1 MIRCFLA
8 INLSSE
14 VKNFLSSSK
23 SLWQG
28 VRGRIKWVSVNNCH
42 ITLKFLG
49 DVDESLIE
57 PMADTLNTI
66 VSDFTPFTLS
76 LSKAGVFPNRVRP
89 RVLWLGV
96 KGEVKEL
103 GNLQRGIEDG
113 LQQFGFKREERSF
126 VPHIT
131 VARVKS
137 ISNLR
142 DLDTF
147 LNTKVPPASFQVNE
161 VSLMKSVLTQ
171 TGPIYSRLKGFYLSG
186 PTKIH

>member
-8 INLSSE
+8 INLSS
-14 VKNFLSSSK
+14 KIKDFLNSSK
-23 SLWQG
+23 PIWQG
-28 VRGRIKWVSVNNCH
+28 VRGRIKWVSANNCH

-57 PMADTLNTI
+57 PMADTLNAT
-66 VSDFTPFTLS
+66 VSTFEPLTLS
-76 LSKAGVFPNRVRP
+76 LSHPGVFPNRIRP

-96 KGEVKEL
+96 KGQTKEL
-103 GNLQRGIEDG
+103 GRLQRGIEDG
-113 LQQFGFKREERSF
+113 LQKFGFKREERSF

-137 ISNLR
+137 LSSQR

-147 LNTKVPPASFQVNE
+147 LKTKVPPTNFKVTE
-161 VSLMKSVLTQ
+161 VSLMKSVLTPN
-171 TGPIYSRLKGFYLSG
+171 GPIYSRLKGFSLTVPAKSR
-186 PTKIH
+186 